1 MTFPVALFTIEELL
15 FLKRCLE
22 GWLHNYQ
29 DGLHQYIVN
38 PVSTL
43 SQTLGHSHTLSKG
56 RQRAPS
62 RLLAAPGAAGDLTE

>member
-1 MTFPVALFTIEELL
+1 MTFPAALFTIEKLL

-29 DGLHQYIVN
+29 DGLHQYTVN

-43 SQTLGHSHTLSKG
+43 SQTLGHSHPPGKG
-56 RQRAPS
+56 GQRAPGGS
-62 RLLAAPGAAGDLTE
+62 RQLPAAPGAAGA